1 MRTLTCLALRAV
13 SANVHMSDGRKMATA
28 QAHRLTAGET
38 PPLDLNHVV
47 MPLKTAIEKKER
59 RPHHMTQTYQYSKGK
74 RQIPCHVVK
83 EASTLA
89 TVT

>member
-1 MRTLTCLALRAV
+1 
-13 SANVHMSDGRKMATA
+13 MSNGRKMAAA
-28 QAHRLTAGET
+28 QAHRRAAEET
-38 PPLDLNHVV
+38 PPLYLHHVV

-74 RQIPCHVVK
+74 RQSPCHVAK
-83 EASTLA
+83 EASALA

>member
-1 MRTLTCLALRAV
+1 MRTLTCLAPV
-13 SANVHMSDGRKMATA
+13 SANVHMNDGRKMAAA
-28 QAHRLTAGET
+28 QAHRLAAGET
-38 PPLDLNHVV
+38 PPLDLNHMV